1 MSSKTLS
8 VQSAKLLESA
18 HEADV
23 PAFRIE
29 DAYRWLPDSR
39 ADAVR
44 QLLAGMVRRGLLMRV
59 KEGLYYVVPYD
70 QPAEEFIPNWHLLA
84 HYLAGETPYY
94 IGYGSA
100 LQLRGLNVQP
110 VLEEHI
116 VTAKQVKPS
125 VWKVKG
131 VPFRFIYHNSK
142 HFFGFSKTW
151 VDDHHRVQCSDLE
164 KTLLDCLFRPQY
176 CGGITEV
183 VRAIHKSRQDIEQER
198 LFEYVQQ
205 FGSQAVTKRLGF
217 LLEILEV
224 EGPILTKLYEA
235 RTSSSARLDPSVEG
249 SRAGISNRW
258 DLVQNVD
265 TATLLNAINS

>member
-1 MSSKTLS
+1 MNLKTLS
-8 VQSAKLLESA
+8 DQSAKLLESA
-18 HEADV
+18 HKAGV
-23 PAFRIE
+23 PAFRLE
-29 DAYRWLPDSR
+29 DAYRWLPDAR

-44 QLLAGMVRRGLLMRV
+44 QLLTGMVRRGLLMRV
-59 KEGLYYVVPYD
+59 KEGLYYIVPYE
-70 QPAEEFIPNWHLLA
+70 QPAEDFMPNWHLLA
-84 HYLAGETPYY
+84 HYLAGGAPYY

-116 VTAKQVKPS
+116 VVAKQVKPS

-164 KTLLDCLFRPQY
+164 KTLLDGLFRPQY

-183 VRAIHKSRQDIEQER
+183 VRAIHKSRQEIDQER
-198 LFEYVQQ
+198 LLEYVQQ
-205 FGSQAVTKRLGF
+205 FGSQAVAKRLGF

-235 RTSSSARLDPSVEG
+235 RTSSPARLDPSAEG
-249 SRAGISNRW
+249 GSVGSSNRW
-258 DLVQNVD
+258 GIVQNID
-265 TATLLNAINS
+265 TDTLLNAINT